1 MILIILQS
9 CFSQSKK
16 DYEDTILMVEAYYNS
31 GQYEAIYNMF
41 SKIFKSVAT
50 KDDSVTYF
58 NDRVTPLGKIKNT
71 KYDKFENGFH
81 HYKTIFDNGTF
92 LTLITLNKNG
102 EITRFTIKPFNNLER
117 NTTKMIW
124 PFKEAAFLFWGG
136 ATEKENYHVA
146 YKNQQYAYDIVM
158 VKDGKTHNSDENKNQ
173 DYYIFGKDIIAPCY
187 ARVVTV
193 VSGIYD
199 NIPYKKNHMQATGNT
214 VVLKTDAN
222 EYLLFA
228 HLKKGSI
235 QVKEDDELKQGDIIA
250 QYGNFGNSS
259 KPHLH
264 LSLQNH
270 QYMSKA
276 TGAKLYFDKSVVNN
290 ELKTDYLPVKGDVVK
305 NVK

>member
-1 MILIILQS
+1 M
-9 CFSQSKK
+9 
-16 DYEDTILMVEAYYNS
+16 
-31 GQYEAIYNMF
+31 
-41 SKIFKSVAT
+41 
-50 KDDSVTYF
+50 
-58 NDRVTPLGKIKNT
+58 
-71 KYDKFENGFH
+71 
-81 HYKTIFDNGTF
+81 
-92 LTLITLNKNG
+92 
-102 EITRFTIKPFNNLER
+102 
-117 NTTKMIW
+117 
-124 PFKEAAFLFWGG
+124 
-136 ATEKENYHVA
+136 
-146 YKNQQYAYDIVM
+146 
-158 VKDGKTHNSDENKNQ
+158 
-173 DYYIFGKDIIAPCY
+173 
-187 ARVVTV
+187 TV

-199 NIPYKKNHMQATGNT
+199 NIPNKKNHMQATGNT